1 MAHAVKLDPSSR
13 MKSHAEQKR
22 LCQRMTLV
30 TATLLVPVVL
40 LRRAFRRL
48 AGQPSGS
55 PPVSVFAE
63 ARADA
68 SAIIP
73 YIFMG

>member
-1 MAHAVKLDPSSR
+1 MAHAVKMDTSSR

-30 TATLLVPVVL
+30 TAALLVPFVL

-48 AGQPSGS
+48 AGQHSGS
-55 PPVSVFAE
+55 RPVSVFTE